1 MRGKAVCV
9 LMIGLGLTLS
19 ACAPAPGG
27 TEQKDGAQMLQEEY
41 RAACER
47 QRQIDR
53 RKAAGEKIPAGWIR
67 NPFYRKFY
75 RDRGMLADH

>member
-27 TEQKDGAQMLQEEY
+27 MEQKDGAQMLQEEY
-41 RAACER
+41 RALTGCRSEER
-47 QRQIDR
+47 
-53 RKAAGEKIPAGWIR
+53 
-67 NPFYRKFY
+67 
-75 RDRGMLADH
+75 L

>member
-27 TEQKDGAQMLQEEY
+27 MEQKDGAQMLQEE
-41 RAACER
+41 
-47 QRQIDR
+47 
-53 RKAAGEKIPAGWIR
+53 GEEAQ
-67 NPFYRKFY
+67 
-75 RDRGMLADH
+75 

>member
-27 TEQKDGAQMLQEEY
+27 MEQKDGAQMLQEEY
-41 RAACER
+41 
-47 QRQIDR
+47 
-53 RKAAGEKIPAGWIR
+53 IR
-67 NPFYRKFY
+67 LTVLVEDA
-75 RDRGMLADH
+75 RDYFTEVSAH